1 MNVTCHTCKT
11 KFNIPDH
18 KIPRGKGVT
27 VKCPKCEERI
37 KLPPLT
43 QETHADRKQGQSA
56 RIPFEE
62 RRNALVLIDDD
73 ELNKK
78 VYSIIEQMGFE
89 AETAINTKAAVTKM
103 EYHVYHLVVIDDTFD
118 QDKGLSV
125 IIKKMNAMDMSLR
138 RKICLVW
145 ISNKYNTNDGMAALH
160 SSVNSIIHI
169 DDVIH
174 LEAVLSKC
182 LKEHKNFYTVYN
194 NSLKQMG
201 RV

>member
-1 MNVTCHTCKT
+1 MNVTCHTCNT
-11 KFNIPDH
+11 KFNISDD
-18 KIPRGKGVT
+18 KIPRGKGVA

-37 KLPPLT
+37 KISPVSRKKPA
-43 QETHADRKQGQSA
+43 ERKQGQSV
-56 RIPFEE
+56 RFPFEE

-73 ELNKK
+73 DLNKK
-78 VYSIIEQMGFE
+78 VYSIIEQMGFQT
-89 AETAINTKAAVTKM
+89 ETEINTKAAVTKM
-103 EYHVYHLVVIDDTFD
+103 EYHVYHLVIVDDTFD
-118 QDKGLSV
+118 QDKGLS
-125 IIKKMNAMDMSLR
+125 IILKKMNAMDMSLR
-138 RKICLVW
+138 RNICLVW

-169 DDVIH
+169 DDVMH

-182 LKEHKNFYTVYN
+182 MKEHTNFYTVYN